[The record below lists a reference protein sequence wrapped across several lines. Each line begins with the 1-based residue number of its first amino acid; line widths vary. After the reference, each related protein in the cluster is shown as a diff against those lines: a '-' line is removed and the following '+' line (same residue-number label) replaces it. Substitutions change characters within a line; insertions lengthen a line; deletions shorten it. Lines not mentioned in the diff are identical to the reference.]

1 MINTKFEAY
10 KVRRELKRV
19 GKEYE
24 FKRAKLNDFKEPTK
38 DSLVAGKL
46 TGLYHEQ
53 NSSVSITTGDTTQ
66 TRTKKVPMILCLYE
80 DATFL
85 KIGDIVK
92 INSKTFKVT
101 GVVNIQE
108 WNIIADISLEV
119 IDNGIQA

>member
-1 MINTKFEAY
+1 MVNTKFEAY
-10 KVRRELKRV
+10 KLRRELKRI

-38 DSLVAGKL
+38 DSVVAGKL

-53 NSSVSITTGDTTQ
+53 NSNVSITTGDTTQ

-85 KIGDIVK
+85 KIGDKVK
-92 INSKTFKVT
+92 INSKDFKVT

-119 IDNGIQA
+119 IDDGIQA

>member
-1 MINTKFEAY
+1 MVNTKFEAY
-10 KVRRELKRV
+10 KVRRELKRI

-24 FKRAKLNDFKEPTK
+24 FKRAKLNDFNEPTK
-38 DSLVAGKL
+38 DSVVAGKL

-53 NSSVSITTGDTTQ
+53 NSSVSVTTGDTTQ

-85 KIGDIVK
+85 KMGDMVK

-108 WNIIADISLEV
+108 WNIVADVSLEV
-119 IDNGIQA
+119 IDNGI